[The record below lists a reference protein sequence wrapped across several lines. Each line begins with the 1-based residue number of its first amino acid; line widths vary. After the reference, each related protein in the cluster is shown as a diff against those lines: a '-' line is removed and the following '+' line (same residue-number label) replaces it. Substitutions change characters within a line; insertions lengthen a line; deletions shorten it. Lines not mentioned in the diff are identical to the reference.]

1 MKFVHLVVE
10 FQPLGF
16 HNPGMIRRHIT
27 ERLLAALRR
36 APVVLLQGARQ
47 TGKSTL
53 VKWLAAGRHRA
64 EYLTLDDAVTLAAA
78 QRDPAGFLGGFTGNL
93 ILDEVQKAPQLLP
106 AIKIEVDRDRRPG
119 RFLLTGSAN
128 VLAAPRVS
136 ESLAGRLEAHVLWP
150 L

>member
-1 MKFVHLVVE
+1 E
-10 FQPLGF
+10 FHPPAG
-16 HNPGMIRRHIT
+16 HDITMIRRHIT
-27 ERLLAALRR
+27 DRLLNALRR

-78 QRDPAGFLGGFTGNL
+78 QRDPAGFLSGLAGNV

-106 AIKIEVDRDRRPG
+106 AIKLVVDHDRRPG
-119 RFLLTGSAN
+119 
-128 VLAAPRVS
+128 
-136 ESLAGRLEAHVLWP
+136 
-150 L
+150 